1 MKSSI
6 IFFFIYI
13 SLLISSFNCLLQE
26 KNNTINITI
35 TNDFWPDE
43 IGKIGAIIYLTGLEV
58 KKDIFDPLD
67 IEENTKFNATI
78 FNEINK
84 NNNIS
89 CRLTMYEA
97 FALELYIFCYLD
109 ETIPKG
115 NYNIFFKS
123 RTFNYKGYEINLKS
137 TYNNTFEKLD
147 IYSFQLYPRSQSI
160 VVEDSKDSYELKFII
175 ISYDNQKIFFN

>member
-1 MKSSI
+1 MKSST

-13 SLLISSFNCLLQE
+13 SLFISSFNCLLQE

-35 TNDFWPDE
+35 TTNFWPDE
-43 IGKIGAIIYLTGLEV
+43 IGKIGALVFITGFKV
-58 KKDIFDPLD
+58 KNEIFDPLD

-78 FNEINK
+78 FNQINK

-97 FALELYIFCYLD
+97 FDKELFVFCYLD

-115 NYNIFFKS
+115 NYTIFL
-123 RTFNYKGYEINLKS
+123 NLEHLIIKDM
-137 TYNNTFEKLD
+137 KL
-147 IYSFQLYPRSQSI
+147 I
-160 VVEDSKDSYELKFII
+160 
-175 ISYDNQKIFFN
+175 